1 MSGKMTEAA
10 IKELANKWYHLLDV
24 HAPVTEFLP
33 LLHPDLRMVFPE
45 ATLVGPG
52 AFSEWLAGVV
62 RLFFDEHHIVKE
74 VKADFTSPDTA
85 NVKVVV
91 NWQTKRWKPPAA
103 NSEYLNFMAYQTWVV
118 KASPQT
124 GEPVIATYVV
134 ERLEAQPG
142 SAAL

>member
-1 MSGKMTEAA
+1 MSSKMTEAS
-10 IKELANKWYHLLDV
+10 IKELADTWYHLLDI

-33 LLHPDLRMVFPE
+33 LLHTDLKMVFPE
-45 ATLVGPG
+45 ATLVGQG

-74 VKADFTSPDTA
+74 VKADFVSSDTA

-103 NSEYLNFMAYQTWVV
+103 NSEFLDCMAYQSWIV

-124 GEPVIATYVV
+124 GKPLIATYIVD
-134 ERLEAQPG
+134 RLETLPG